1 MIFKRSLI
9 RELTINA
16 IGLFLVALAILF
28 TNLVLRLLGL
38 AAGGQFDTEG
48 ILPMLG
54 FYILQYLHILLAIT
68 LFLTVLLSL
77 TRAYR
82 DSEMI
87 VWLSA
92 GQPLV
97 AWGRPLLGFAA
108 PFLIAIATL
117 SLFLTPWA
125 QQQRQQYEK
134 QLESRDE
141 MSMLAPGLFREFKRA
156 GLVVYIESINPF
168 TGTIKNVFLQSI
180 DKPRSETLSAQS
192 AIVETRP
199 NGDRFLVMSQGNR
212 SVGSPGSADYQ
223 IVEFEQL
230 GRRIEP
236 ANTEIAEPTIRAA
249 PTLALLKSDEAPEI
263 AELFWRLSIPI
274 MALVL
279 TMLALPLSYVNP
291 RMGRSFNL
299 LAAVLLYLIYSNSL
313 NIFQSLIAQE
323 KLSLLTGLLIPHGI
337 AIALTIFLLYH
348 RTQIYTF
355 WRRPPRDAS
364 PPDVSSPDV
373 SSPDVSSPPAAAS

>member
-1 MIFKRSLI
+1 MIFRRSLI

-16 IGLFLVALAILF
+16 AGLFTVALAILF
-28 TNLVLRLLGL
+28 TNLVLRLLGR
-38 AAGGQFDTEG
+38 AAGGRLDTEG

-54 FYILQYLHILLAIT
+54 FYALQYLHILLAMT

-87 VWLSA
+87 VWFSA

-97 AWGRPLLGFAA
+97 AWGRPILGFAA
-108 PFLIAIATL
+108 PFLIAIVAL

-125 QQQRQQYEK
+125 QQQRLQYEK

-141 MSMLAPGLFREFKRA
+141 LTMLAPGLFREFKRA
-156 GLVVYIESINPF
+156 GLVVYIESVNPF
-168 TGTIKNVFLQSI
+168 TGTIRNVFLQSI

-192 AIVETRP
+192 AIIETRP

-212 SVGSPGSADYQ
+212 YVGTPGEADYQ
-223 IVEFEQL
+223 IVAFEKL

-236 ANTEIAEPTIRAA
+236 AEAEAIEPTIRAT
-249 PTLALLKSDEAPEI
+249 PTLDLLNSNEAPES

-274 MALVL
+274 MALML
-279 TMLALPLSYVNP
+279 TLLALPLSYVNP

-313 NIFQSLIAQE
+313 NIIQSLIAQE
-323 KLSLLTGLLIPHGI
+323 KLPFWIGLLLPHGT
-337 AIALTIFLLYH
+337 AALLIFLLLRH
-348 RTQIYTF
+348 RTQIYTP
-355 WRRPPRDAS
+355 WRRPPADT
-364 PPDVSSPDV
+364 
-373 SSPDVSSPPAAAS
+373 PPAAIS

>member
-38 AAGGQFDTEG
+38 AASGRFDTEG

-87 VWLSA
+87 VWLSS

-97 AWGRPLLGFAA
+97 AWGRPLLAFAA

-141 MSMLAPGLFREFKRA
+141 MAMLAPGLFREFKRA

-199 NGDRFLVMSQGNR
+199 NGDRFLVMSKGNR

-236 ANTEIAEPTIRAA
+236 TNTEIAEPTIRSA
-249 PTLALLKSDEAPEI
+249 PTLDLLKSDEAPEI

-279 TMLALPLSYVNP
+279 TLLALPLSYVNP

-323 KLSLLTGLLIPHGI
+323 KLSLFTGLLIPHGI
-337 AIALTIFLLYH
+337 AIALTVLLLYH

-355 WRRPPRDAS
+355 WRRPPRD
-364 PPDVSSPDV
+364 VSLP
-373 SSPDVSSPPAAAS
+373 PDVSSPPAAS

>member
-1 MIFKRSLI
+1 MIFRRSLI

-16 IGLFLVALAILF
+16 AGLFLVALAILF
-28 TNLVLRLLGL
+28 TNLVLRLLKL
-38 AAGGQFDTEG
+38 AAGGRLDTEG

-54 FYILQYLHILLAIT
+54 FYALQYLHILLAIT

-87 VWLSA
+87 VWFSV

-97 AWGRPLLGFAA
+97 AWGRPILGFAA
-108 PFLIAIATL
+108 PFLVAIVAL

-125 QQQRQQYEK
+125 QQQRLQYEK

-141 MSMLAPGLFREFKRA
+141 LSVLAPGLFREFKRA

-168 TGTIKNVFLQSI
+168 TGTIKNIFLQSI
-180 DKPRSETLSAQS
+180 NKPRSETLSAQS
-192 AIVETRP
+192 AIIETYP
-199 NGDRFLVMSQGNR
+199 NGDRFLVMSQGSRN
-212 SVGSPGSADYQ
+212 VGTPGEADYQ

-230 GRRIEP
+230 GRRIDP
-236 ANTEIAEPTIRAA
+236 AETESIEPTIRAT
-249 PTLALLKSDEAPEI
+249 PTLELLKSDEAPEA
-263 AELFWRLSIPI
+263 AELFWRLSIPL
-274 MALVL
+274 MALML
-279 TMLALPLSYVNP
+279 TLLALPLSHVNP

-313 NIFQSLIAQE
+313 NIVQSLIAQE
-323 KLSLLTGLLIPHGI
+323 KLSFWAGLLLPHGI
-337 AIALTIFLLYH
+337 AALLIGLLLYH
-348 RTQIYTF
+348 RTRIYTF
-355 WRRPPRDAS
+355 WRP
-364 PPDVSSPDV
+364 
-373 SSPDVSSPPAAAS
+373 PPAAS

>member
-1 MIFKRSLI
+1 MIFRRSLI

-16 IGLFLVALAILF
+16 AGLFAVALAILF
-28 TNLVLRLLGL
+28 TNLILRLLGR
-38 AAGGQFDTEG
+38 AASGRLDMEG
-48 ILPMLG
+48 LFPMLG
-54 FYILQYLHILLAIT
+54 FYALQYLHVLLAIT

-97 AWGRPLLGFAA
+97 SWGRPLLGFAA
-108 PFLIAIATL
+108 PFLFAIVAL

-125 QQQRQQYEK
+125 LQQRLQYEK

-141 MSMLAPGLFREFKRA
+141 LSMLAPGLFREFKRV

-192 AIVETRP
+192 AIVETLP

-212 SVGSPGSADYQ
+212 NVGTPGEADYQ

-236 ANTEIAEPTIRAA
+236 AEAEAIEPTIRGAS
-249 PTLALLKSDEAPEI
+249 TLELMKSDDAPEA

-274 MALVL
+274 MALML
-279 TMLALPLSYVNP
+279 TLMALPLSYVNP

-313 NIFQSLIAQE
+313 NIVQSMIAQE
-323 KLSLLTGLLIPHGI
+323 KLSFWLGLLLPHGT
-337 AIALTIFLLYH
+337 AALLIGLLLHH
-348 RTQIYTF
+348 RTQIYTL
-355 WRRPPRDAS
+355 WRRPPADI
-364 PPDVSSPDV
+364 PPP
-373 SSPDVSSPPAAAS
+373 PPAASDS

>member
-16 IGLFLVALAILF
+16 AGLFVVAIAILF
-28 TNLVLRLLGL
+28 TNQALRLLGL
-38 AAGGQFDTEG
+38 AAGGRFDTEG
-48 ILPMLG
+48 LLPMLG
-54 FYILQYLHILLAIT
+54 FYALQYLPILLTIT

-87 VWLSA
+87 VWFSA
-92 GQPLV
+92 GQPLT
-97 AWGRPLLGFAA
+97 AWARPLLGFSAS
-108 PFLIAIATL
+108 FLVAIVAL

-125 QQQRQQYEK
+125 QQQRLQYQK
-134 QLESRDE
+134 QLEARDE
-141 MSMLAPGLFREFKRA
+141 LSLLAPGLFREFKRA

-168 TGTIKNVFLQSI
+168 TGTIKNIFLQSI
-180 DKPRSETLSAQS
+180 NKPRSETLSAQS
-192 AIVETRP
+192 AIIETFP

-212 SVGSPGSADYQ
+212 SVGTPGKADYQ
-223 IVEFEQL
+223 IIEFDQL
-230 GRRIEP
+230 GRLIEP
-236 ANTEIAEPTIRAA
+236 AEIEAIEPTIRAM
-249 PTLALLKSDEAPEI
+249 PTLALWKTDDAPEA

-274 MALVL
+274 MALML
-279 TMLALPLSYVNP
+279 TLMALPLSYVNP

-313 NIFQSLIAQE
+313 NIVQSLIAQE
-323 KLSLLTGLLIPHGI
+323 KLSLWVGLLLPHGTAALLTGL
-337 AIALTIFLLYH
+337 LLYH

-355 WRRPPRDAS
+355 WRRPPANT
-364 PPDVSSPDV
+364 P
-373 SSPDVSSPPAAAS
+373 SPPAAAS